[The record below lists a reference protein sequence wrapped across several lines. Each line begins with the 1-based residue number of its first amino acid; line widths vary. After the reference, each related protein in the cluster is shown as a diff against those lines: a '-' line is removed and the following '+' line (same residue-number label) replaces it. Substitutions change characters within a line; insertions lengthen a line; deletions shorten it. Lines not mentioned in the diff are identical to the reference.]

1 MKLFQ
6 IMQRNKTGI
15 AGALQ
20 VPFMENEA
28 AHNYIIECIVRCY
41 QHDYGMMPPEDVK
54 ANEAE
59 IEAGEGRIVAR
70 YEAGPGMSE
79 DMYVIVY
86 FSDSHPETDYNYTT
100 ACYVSDY

>member
-28 AHNYIIECIVRCY
+28 AHNYIIECIVKCY

-54 ANEAE
+54 AEMDELLEDAAKKRGFLVSRGE
-59 IEAGEGRIVAR
+59 YDIERMANTLLTEYHSGKLGRLTLEMPPA
-70 YEAGPGMSE
+70 
-79 DMYVIVY
+79 
-86 FSDSHPETDYNYTT
+86 
-100 ACYVSDY
+100 